1 MAWFRRSASLV
12 GALVLLSSLAV
23 AARPEV
29 AEAAPTAC
37 DDTGYGCAVGM
48 TGPGGGVV
56 FYDAGSQ
63 QWWGRFLEAKMPEPT
78 TEFWS
83 QFIGSIY
90 APNESPALQRRAM
103 AIGMGRHNTA
113 TMRQKGSPLVSKHF
127 PETQD
132 WFLPSK
138 DELDALY
145 NSPIWQ
151 DRARPKVP
159 VWTSTESESGFA
171 WYQLFADGT
180 QFTDAQGI
188 IPKLKGNTQSLKS
201 PKHTGSNFAEAQMN
215 VVKVRSFP
223 AATGNMPEARL
234 VTAVSENVDCSKR
247 AMNCQVGDR
256 GPAGG
261 IIVYDAGAQS
271 IGGRYYEIAPESCE
285 KSGYSFS
292 TKGLGAA
299 YLSADMRQAG
309 KAIGSGAANSARL
322 LSALKSPAVAVVATL
337 KCGGY
342 EDWFLPSKDEL
353 NEAFRHLSHSR
364 KGLQLT
370 PVGGFQ
376 RGYYWTSSD
385 YNGSTAWAQYFA
397 DGQQFDR
404 VQTLS
409 RNKQAPNRPFY
420 IRPMRRFAA
429 GEVSSGIG
437 LTNFLRRSI
446 VISVN
451 WRDYSAR
458 SISGVTTGITKGATV
473 VVDLFA
479 WPEAIKRLEI
489 EAEVDAL
496 GRFEVDLTGAD
507 SVIDGFLAVAYSGD
521 LSLFSNFVVGVVRD

>member
-1 MAWFRRSASLV
+1 MASFRRRTSLV
-12 GALVLLSSLAV
+12 GALLLLSSLAV
-23 AARPEV
+23 TARPEV
-29 AEAAPTAC
+29 ATAAPAAC

-83 QFIGSIY
+83 QFISSIY
-90 APNESPALQRRAM
+90 APNESQALQRRAM
-103 AIGMGRHNTA
+103 AIGMGAHNTT
-113 TMRQKGSPLVSKHF
+113 TMREKGSPLVNKHF
-127 PETQD
+127 PGTQD

-151 DRARPKVP
+151 DRTRPKVP

-215 VVKVRSFP
+215 IVKVRSFP

-234 VTAVSENVDCSKR
+234 ITTVTENEDCSKR
-247 AMNCQVGDR
+247 AVNCQIGDR

-261 IIVYDAGAQS
+261 IIVYDAGTQAM
-271 IGGRYYEIAPESCE
+271 GGRYYEIAPASCE
-285 KSGYSFS
+285 LSQFKFS
-292 TKGLGAA
+292 IRGVGAA
-299 YLSADMRQAG
+299 YLSADMRVAG
-309 KAIGSGAANSARL
+309 KAIGAGPANSARL
-322 LSALKSPAVAVVATL
+322 QARLDSPAVNAVSRST
-337 KCGGY
+337 CNGY

-409 RNKQAPNRPFY
+409 SNKQAPYRPFF

-429 GEVSSGIG
+429 GEVSSGVG
-437 LTNFLRRSI
+437 LRKLLGQSI
-446 VISVN
+446 IISPVVEEG
-451 WRDYSAR
+451 AIT
-458 SISGVTTGITKGATV
+458 SIRGVTTGIASGTTIIVEGFRWPVWDQVLTATTV
-473 VVDLFA
+473 VDG
-479 WPEAIKRLEI
+479 R
-489 EAEVDAL
+489 
-496 GRFEVDLTGAD
+496 GRFEVKFSGLFNKSTQVALVANSLGYQLP
-507 SVIDGFLAVAYSGD
+507 SNVILGNVWL
-521 LSLFSNFVVGVVRD
+521 